1 MTVSIATTKKALPY
15 IGLVIALVLSCWA
28 FIRSEQYRAESDLSF
43 SQSYEIQWRSTQ
55 IRERLTRV
63 FGYLRLAA
71 ATGTLDPDFNKQMML
86 LGVNVDQLLSLEY
99 LSKFLRDRD
108 VDLLQGLQANLK
120 NHIGP
125 IAEGDQNYNAALNH
139 MPDLEQR
146 MFEVSGTAV
155 AHAATLNEAAHI
167 AAAASRNRFLFA
179 MALAFVAVGY
189 MIIHLRYAY
198 FRRQDQH
205 LRSFSSL
212 YAHMTRSRVT
222 ALRMFL
228 DYQNRRSVE
237 HPEMLQAARDA
248 VQQLESI
255 TSGLTNIA
263 YSQRDERTESL
274 EAILASIVA
283 NHSTPI
289 DLDIEKNAAA
299 TAVPETQMRL
309 ILDELVK
316 NAEAALLEK
325 TSPSIKI
332 RGWLDKR
339 LFRKSRRLSL
349 EVIDNGVGMPP
360 DVLEKATTPFFSTKA
375 GSHTGLGLTGCAQMV
390 AALKGTFKMAS
401 HPGQGTLV
409 QIRVPLAG

>member
-1 MTVSIATTKKALPY
+1 MTISIATARRALPFV
-15 IGLVIALVLSCWA
+15 GLVIALVLSCWA

-71 ATGTLDPDFNKQMML
+71 ATRTLDPDFKKQMML
-86 LGVNVDQLLSLEY
+86 LRVNVDQLLSLEY

-108 VDLLQGLQANLK
+108 VDLLGGLQANLK
-120 NHIGP
+120 NHIGS
-125 IAEGDQNYNAALNH
+125 IAEGDQNYIAALEY

-179 MALAFVAVGY
+179 VALAFVAVGY
-189 MIIHLRYAY
+189 MIIHLRHAYA
-198 FRRQDQH
+198 RRQDQH

-228 DYQNRRSVE
+228 DYQNSRSVE
-237 HPEMLQAARDA
+237 HPEMLQAAREA

-274 EAILASIVA
+274 AQILASIVA
-283 NHSTPI
+283 NHSIPFN
-289 DLDIEKNAAA
+289 LDIEKNAAA
-299 TAVPETQMRL
+299 IAVPETQMRL

-316 NAEAALLEK
+316 NAEAALLGK
-325 TSPSIKI
+325 TSPSIEIKA
-332 RGWLDKR
+332 WLDER
-339 LFRKSRRLSL
+339 LFRKSRRLLL
-349 EVIDNGVGMPP
+349 EVIDNGTGMPP

-390 AALKGTFKMAS
+390 AALKGTFTIAS

-409 QIRVPLAG
+409 QIRLPLPG